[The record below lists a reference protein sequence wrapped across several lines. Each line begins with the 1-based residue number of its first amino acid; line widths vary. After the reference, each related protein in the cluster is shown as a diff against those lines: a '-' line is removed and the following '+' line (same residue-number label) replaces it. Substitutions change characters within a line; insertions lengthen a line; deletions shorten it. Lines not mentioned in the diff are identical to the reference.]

1 MVRSVTA
8 MAAVARSGPEG
19 TITLANWLTAPHNRW
34 GVQHAREVV
43 PTARV
48 GRHPDHH
55 HRLPVR
61 RSRIDL
67 DALEFTTPDGTV
79 RRLDAWMTESHADG
93 LLVLHD
99 GAVVHERYFHGLTAT
114 RPHLSFSVTK
124 SVTGLLAGVLVGTG
138 DLDPD
143 APVLQ
148 YLPEASG
155 TGWADATVRQ
165 VLDMQTSL
173 AYVEAY
179 GDPEG
184 HMARYREA
192 VGWHPPRDPSAPTD
206 LRSFLLSIGRGDAP
220 HGRRFRYLT
229 PNCDLLGW
237 ILERAGD
244 APYAELLTELL
255 WSPMGAECDADVTV
269 DRMGLARAGGGLSA
283 TMRDLGR
290 VGELVRLGGV
300 ADGRRVVPR
309 EWIDDILVG
318 GDPSAWAGSDF
329 DYMLPPGAA
338 YRSQW
343 YLADADGVRYMA
355 AGIHGQWV
363 WGDRHHG
370 VVVVKLAS
378 RPLPSMAEVDVAE
391 MACFAAIAAAVNP
404 L

>member
-8 MAAVARSGPEG
+8 MAAVARTGPDG
-19 TITLANWLTAPHNRW
+19 TVTLANWLTAPHNRW

-43 PTARV
+43 PTAAV
-48 GRHPDHH
+48 ERHPDRY

-61 RSRIDL
+61 RGGMDL
-67 DALEFTTPDGTV
+67 DAVEFTTPDGTV
-79 RRLDAWMTESHADG
+79 RRLATWLAESHADG

-99 GAVVHERYFHGLTAT
+99 GAVVYERYFHGLTAT
-114 RPHLSFSVTK
+114 RPHLAFSVTK
-124 SVTGLLAGVLVGTG
+124 SVTGLLAGIVGG
-138 DLDPD
+138 DLDPE
-143 APVLQ
+143 AAVVQ
-148 YLPEASG
+148 YLPEAAA
-155 TGWADATVRQ
+155 TGWADASVRD

-192 VGWHPPRDPSAPTD
+192 VGWHPPRDASNLTD
-206 LRSFLLSIGRGDAP
+206 LRSFLLGIGRGDAP

-237 ILERAGD
+237 ILERAAG

-255 WSPMGAECDADVTV
+255 WSPMGAECNADITV
-269 DRMGLARAGGGLSA
+269 DRLGLARAGGGLSA

-290 VGELVRLGGV
+290 VGELVRTGGV

-318 GDPSAWAGSDF
+318 GDPAAWAGTEF
-329 DYMLPPGAA
+329 DYMLPPGGA

-343 YLADADGVRYMA
+343 YLADPDGVRYMA

-363 WGDRHHG
+363 WGDRRHG

-378 RPLPSMAEVDVAE
+378 RPLPSDAAVDVTE

>member
-1 MVRSVTA
+1 

-19 TITLANWLTAPHNRW
+19 TITLANWLTPPHNRW

-43 PTARV
+43 PTAVV
-48 GRHPDHH
+48 GRDPARYHH
-55 HRLPVR
+55 LPAR
-61 RSRIDL
+61 RRAVDL
-67 DALEFTTPDGTV
+67 DGLEFATPDGTV
-79 RRLDAWMTESHADG
+79 RRLDAWLTESHADG

-99 GAVVHERYFHGLTAT
+99 GAVVHERYFHGLTPT

-124 SVTGLLAGVLVGTG
+124 SVTGLLAGVVVGNG
-138 DLDPD
+138 ELDPD

-148 YLPEASG
+148 YLPEAAG
-155 TGWADATVRQ
+155 TGWADATVRD

-184 HMARYREA
+184 HMARYRES
-192 VGWHPPRDPSAPTD
+192 VGWHPSRDPANPTD

-220 HGRRFRYLT
+220 HGQRFRYLT

-237 ILERAGD
+237 ILERAAG

-255 WSPMGAECDADVTV
+255 WAPMGAECSADITV
-269 DRMGLARAGGGLSA
+269 DRLGLARAGGGLSA
-283 TMRDLGR
+283 TLRDLGR
-290 VGELVRLGGV
+290 LGDLVRTGGV

-318 GDPSAWAGSDF
+318 GNPAAWAGTEF
-329 DYMLPPGAA
+329 DYMLPPGGA

-343 YLADADGVRYMA
+343 YLADPDGVRYMA

-363 WGDRHHG
+363 WGDRQHG

-378 RPLPSMAEVDVAE
+378 RPLPSVAEVDVTE